1 MLLQGQSIFKS
12 FGKGDAL
19 THVLKG
25 VDMNLEAGEF
35 VAIMGKS
42 GCGKSTLLN
51 ILSTLDQTDK
61 GQVFFEGKDISQLSD
76 EEAAKLRLESF
87 GFVFQMPRMVKN
99 LTILDNIL
107 LPSLTYKK
115 DKEAAKQQAL
125 ALMEEI
131 GISDLADKR
140 ISQVSGGQLQR
151 AGICRALINNPNL
164 IFADEPT
171 GALDSK
177 SGQEV
182 MKLFSQYHQAGKT
195 ILMVTHDMALA
206 AKAQRVLLMK
216 DGLIQE
222 DLTMGT
228 SEKDNLF
235 LLQQSMSN
243 L

>member
-51 ILSTLDQTDK
+51 LLSTLDQTDK
-61 GQVFFEGKDISQLSD
+61 GQIFFEGKDISQLSD

-131 GISDLADKR
+131 GIADLADKR

-151 AGICRALINNPNL
+151 AGICRALINNPGL

-222 DLTMGT
+222 DLTMGH
-228 SEKDNLF
+228 SESDNLI
-235 LLQQSMSN
+235 LLQNHMSN

>member
-25 VDMNLEAGEF
+25 VDMDLEAGEF

-51 ILSTLDQTDK
+51 LLSTLDQTDK
-61 GQVFFEGKDISQLSD
+61 GQIFFEGKDISQLSD
-76 EEAAKLRLESF
+76 DEAAKLRLESF

-131 GISDLADKR
+131 GIADLADKR

-151 AGICRALINNPNL
+151 AGICRALINNPGL

-222 DLTMGT
+222 DLTMGY
-228 SEKDNLF
+228 SEPDNLI
-235 LLQQSMSN
+235 LLQNHMSN

>member
-12 FGKGDAL
+12 FGKGDAR

-51 ILSTLDQTDK
+51 LLSTLDQTDK
-61 GQVFFEGKDISQLSD
+61 GQIFFEGKDISQLSD
-76 EEAAKLRLESF
+76 DEAAKLRLESF

-216 DGLIQE
+216 DGLIKE
-222 DLTMGT
+222 NLVMGT

-235 LLQQSMSN
+235 LLQNHMSN

>member
-12 FGKGDAL
+12 FGKGDAR

-51 ILSTLDQTDK
+51 LLSTLDQTDK
-61 GQVFFEGKDISQLSD
+61 GQIFFEGKDISQLSD
-76 EEAAKLRLESF
+76 DEAAKLRLESF

-222 DLTMGT
+222 DLTMGH
-228 SEKDNLF
+228 SEPDNLI
-235 LLQQSMSN
+235 LLQNHMSN

>member
-1 MLLQGQSIFKS
+1 M
-12 FGKGDAL
+12 D
-19 THVLKG
+19 
-25 VDMNLEAGEF
+25 LEAGEF

-51 ILSTLDQTDK
+51 LLSILDQTDK
-61 GQVFFEGKDISQLSD
+61 GQIFFEGKDISHLSD

-131 GISDLADKR
+131 GIADLADKR

-151 AGICRALINNPNL
+151 AGICRALINNPSL

-222 DLTMGT
+222 DLIMGY
-228 SEKDNLF
+228 SEPDNLI
-235 LLQQSMSN
+235 LLQNHMSN

>member
-1 MLLQGQSIFKS
+1 
-12 FGKGDAL
+12 
-19 THVLKG
+19 
-25 VDMNLEAGEF
+25 
-35 VAIMGKS
+35 
-42 GCGKSTLLN
+42 
-51 ILSTLDQTDK
+51 
-61 GQVFFEGKDISQLSD
+61 
-76 EEAAKLRLESF
+76 
-87 GFVFQMPRMVKN
+87 MVKN

-125 ALMEEI
+125 ALMNEI

-182 MKLFSQYHQAGKT
+182 MKLFSKYHQAGKT

-206 AKAQRVLLMK
+206 AKAQRVLIMK
-216 DGLIQE
+216 DGLIKE
-222 DLTMGT
+222 NLVMGT

>member
-51 ILSTLDQTDK
+51 LLSTLDQTDK
-61 GQVFFEGKDISQLSD
+61 GQIFFEGKDISQLSD
-76 EEAAKLRLESF
+76 DEAAKLRLESF

-151 AGICRALINNPNL
+151 AGICRALIINPNL
-164 IFADEPT
+164 IYADEPT

-222 DLTMGT
+222 DLTMGH
-228 SEKDNLF
+228 SVPDNLL
-235 LLQQSMSN
+235 LLQSHMSN

>member
-1 MLLQGQSIFKS
+1 MILQGKSIFKS
-12 FGKGDAL
+12 FGRGEAI
-19 THVLKG
+19 TPVLKG
-25 VDMNLEAGEF
+25 VDMNLEVGEF
-35 VAIMGKS
+35 VTIIGKS

-61 GQVFFEGKDISQLSD
+61 GQVLFEGRDISQLSD
-76 EEAAKLRLESF
+76 DQTAKLRLESF

-115 DKEAAKQQAL
+115 NKEEAKKHAL

-131 GISDLADKR
+131 GISDLANKR

-151 AGICRALINNPNL
+151 AGICRALINNPSL

-177 SGQEV
+177 SSQEV
-182 MKLFSQYHQAGKT
+182 MKLFNHYHKAGKT
-195 ILMVTHDMALA
+195 ILMVTHDMTLA
-206 AKAQRVLLMK
+206 AKSQRVLLMK
-216 DGLIQE
+216 DGSIQAN
-222 DLTMGT
+222 LTMGT
-228 SEKDNLF
+228 SEEDNLI
-235 LLQQSMSN
+235 LLQSCMN
-243 L
+243 KI

>member
-12 FGKGDAL
+12 FGKGDAR

-51 ILSTLDQTDK
+51 LLSTLDQTDK
-61 GQVFFEGKDISQLSD
+61 GQIFFEGKDISQLSD
-76 EEAAKLRLESF
+76 DEAAKLRLESF

-125 ALMEEI
+125 TLMEEI

-151 AGICRALINNPNL
+151 AGICRALINNPGL

-182 MKLFSQYHQAGKT
+182 MKLFSKYHQAGKT

-206 AKAQRVLLMK
+206 AKAQRVLIMK
-216 DGLIQE
+216 DGLIKE
-222 DLTMGT
+222 NLVMGT
-228 SEKDNLF
+228 SEKANLF

>member
-51 ILSTLDQTDK
+51 LLSTLDQTDK
-61 GQVFFEGKDISQLSD
+61 GQIFFEGKDISQLSD
-76 EEAAKLRLESF
+76 DEAAKLRLESF

-125 ALMEEI
+125 ALMNEI

-182 MKLFSQYHQAGKT
+182 MKLFSKYHQAGKT

-216 DGLIQE
+216 DGLIKE
-222 DLTMGT
+222 NLIMGT

-235 LLQQSMSN
+235 LLQNHMSN

>member
-51 ILSTLDQTDK
+51 LLSTLDQTDK
-61 GQVFFEGKDISQLSD
+61 GQIFFEGKDISQLSD
-76 EEAAKLRLESF
+76 DEAAKLRLESF

-125 ALMEEI
+125 ALMNEI

-216 DGLIQE
+216 DGLIKE
-222 DLTMGT
+222 NLVMGT
-228 SEKDNLF
+228 SEKDNLI
-235 LLQQSMSN
+235 LLQNHMSN

>member
-25 VDMNLEAGEF
+25 VDMDLEAGEF

-51 ILSTLDQTDK
+51 LLSTLDQTDK
-61 GQVFFEGKDISQLSD
+61 GQIFFEGKDISQLSD
-76 EEAAKLRLESF
+76 DEAAKLRLESF

-216 DGLIQE
+216 DGLIKE
-222 DLTMGT
+222 NLVMGT

-235 LLQQSMSN
+235 LLQNHMSN

>member
-12 FGKGDAL
+12 FGKGDAR

-51 ILSTLDQTDK
+51 LLSTLDQTDK
-61 GQVFFEGKDISQLSD
+61 GQIFFEGKDISQLSD
-76 EEAAKLRLESF
+76 DEAAKLRLESF

-125 ALMEEI
+125 ALMNEI

-182 MKLFSQYHQAGKT
+182 MKLFSKYHQAGKT

-216 DGLIQE
+216 DGLIKE
-222 DLTMGT
+222 NLIMGT

>member
-25 VDMNLEAGEF
+25 VNMNLEAGEF

-51 ILSTLDQTDK
+51 LLSTLDQTDK
-61 GQVFFEGKDISQLSD
+61 GQIFFEGKDISQLSD
-76 EEAAKLRLESF
+76 DEAAKLRLESF

-151 AGICRALINNPNL
+151 AGICRALINNPGL

-182 MKLFSQYHQAGKT
+182 MKLFSKYHQAGKT

-206 AKAQRVLLMK
+206 AKAKRVLIMK
-216 DGLIQE
+216 DGLIKE
-222 DLTMGT
+222 NLVMGT

>member
-1 MLLQGQSIFKS
+1 
-12 FGKGDAL
+12 
-19 THVLKG
+19 
-25 VDMNLEAGEF
+25 
-35 VAIMGKS
+35 
-42 GCGKSTLLN
+42 
-51 ILSTLDQTDK
+51 
-61 GQVFFEGKDISQLSD
+61 
-76 EEAAKLRLESF
+76 
-87 GFVFQMPRMVKN
+87 MPRMVKN

-222 DLTMGT
+222 DLTMGH
-228 SEKDNLF
+228 SEPDNLL
-235 LLQQSMSN
+235 LLQSHMSN

>member
-1 MLLQGQSIFKS
+1 
-12 FGKGDAL
+12 
-19 THVLKG
+19 
-25 VDMNLEAGEF
+25 
-35 VAIMGKS
+35 
-42 GCGKSTLLN
+42 
-51 ILSTLDQTDK
+51 
-61 GQVFFEGKDISQLSD
+61 
-76 EEAAKLRLESF
+76 
-87 GFVFQMPRMVKN
+87 MPRMVKN

-125 ALMEEI
+125 ALMNEI

-182 MKLFSQYHQAGKT
+182 MKLFSKYHQAGKT

-206 AKAQRVLLMK
+206 AKAQRVLIMK
-216 DGLIQE
+216 DGLIKE
-222 DLTMGT
+222 NLVMGT

>member
-51 ILSTLDQTDK
+51 LLSTLDQTDK
-61 GQVFFEGKDISQLSD
+61 GQIFFEGKDISQLSD
-76 EEAAKLRLESF
+76 DEAAKLRLESF

-125 ALMEEI
+125 TLMEEI

-222 DLTMGT
+222 DLTMGH
-228 SEKDNLF
+228 SEPDNLL
-235 LLQQSMSN
+235 LLQSHMSN

>member
-1 MLLQGQSIFKS
+1 MLLQGQSICKS
-12 FGKGDAL
+12 FGKGDAR

-25 VDMNLEAGEF
+25 VNMNLEAGEF

-51 ILSTLDQTDK
+51 LLSTLDQTDK
-61 GQVFFEGKDISQLSD
+61 GQIFFEGKDISQLSD
-76 EEAAKLRLESF
+76 DEAAKLRLESF

-171 GALDSK
+171 GNLDSVT
-177 SGQEV
+177 SSLIENT
-182 MKLFSQYHQAGKT
+182 LFSYNKEKGVT
-195 ILMVTHDMALA
+195 LIIVTHDQDLA
-206 AKAQRVLLMK
+206 NKCDMQIHIK
-216 DGLIQE
+216 DGKV
-222 DLTMGT
+222 
-228 SEKDNLF
+228 EKIEGAKNA
-235 LLQQSMSN
+235 
-243 L
+243 

>member
-51 ILSTLDQTDK
+51 LLSTLDQTDK
-61 GQVFFEGKDISQLSD
+61 GQIFFEGKDISQLSD
-76 EEAAKLRLESF
+76 DEAAKLRLESF

-125 ALMEEI
+125 ALMNEI

-151 AGICRALINNPNL
+151 AGICRALINNPGL

-182 MKLFSQYHQAGKT
+182 MKLFSKYHQAGKT

-206 AKAQRVLLMK
+206 AKAQRVLIMK
-216 DGLIQE
+216 DGLIKE
-222 DLTMGT
+222 NLVMGT

>member
-51 ILSTLDQTDK
+51 LLSTLDQTDK
-61 GQVFFEGKDISQLSD
+61 GQIFFEGKDISQLSD
-76 EEAAKLRLESF
+76 DEAAKLRLESF

-131 GISDLADKR
+131 GIADLADKR

-151 AGICRALINNPNL
+151 AGICRALINNPGL

-222 DLTMGT
+222 DLTMGH
-228 SEKDNLF
+228 SEPDNLL
-235 LLQQSMSN
+235 LLQSHMSN

>member
-12 FGKGDAL
+12 FGKGDAR

-25 VDMNLEAGEF
+25 VDMNLESGEF

-125 ALMEEI
+125 ALMNEI

-182 MKLFSQYHQAGKT
+182 MKLFSKYHQAGKT

-206 AKAQRVLLMK
+206 AKAQRVLIMK
-216 DGLIQE
+216 DGLIKE
-222 DLTMGT
+222 NLVMGT

>member
-51 ILSTLDQTDK
+51 LLSTLDQTDK
-61 GQVFFEGKDISQLSD
+61 GQIFFEGKDISQLSD
-76 EEAAKLRLESF
+76 DEAAKLRLESF

-125 ALMEEI
+125 TLMEEI

-151 AGICRALINNPNL
+151 AGICRALINNPGL

-182 MKLFSQYHQAGKT
+182 MKLFSKYHQAGKT

-206 AKAQRVLLMK
+206 AKAKRVLIMK
-216 DGLIQE
+216 DGLIKE
-222 DLTMGT
+222 NLVMGT

>member
-1 MLLQGQSIFKS
+1 MLLQGQSICKS

-125 ALMEEI
+125 ALMNEI

-177 SGQEV
+177 SGHEV
-182 MKLFSQYHQAGKT
+182 MKLFSQYHQAGKS

-235 LLQQSMSN
+235 LLQNHMSN

>member
-76 EEAAKLRLESF
+76 EEAAKLRLKSF

-125 ALMEEI
+125 ALMNEI

-182 MKLFSQYHQAGKT
+182 MKLFSKYHQAGKT

-216 DGLIQE
+216 DGLIKE
-222 DLTMGT
+222 NLIMGT

-235 LLQQSMSN
+235 LLQNHMSN

>member
-51 ILSTLDQTDK
+51 LLSTLDQTDK
-61 GQVFFEGKDISQLSD
+61 GQIFFEGKDISQLSD
-76 EEAAKLRLESF
+76 DEAAKLRLESF

-115 DKEAAKQQAL
+115 DKEAAKQKAL
-125 ALMEEI
+125 TLMEEI

-151 AGICRALINNPNL
+151 AGICRALINNPGL

-182 MKLFSQYHQAGKT
+182 MKLFSKYHQAGKT

-206 AKAQRVLLMK
+206 AKAKRVLIMK
-216 DGLIQE
+216 DGLIKE
-222 DLTMGT
+222 NLVMGT

-235 LLQQSMSN
+235 LLQNHMSN

>member
-1 MLLQGQSIFKS
+1 MLLTGQNIVKS
-12 FGKGDAL
+12 FGKDDAL
-19 THVLKG
+19 TPVLKG
-25 VDMNLEAGEF
+25 VDIDLDSGEF

-42 GCGKSTLLN
+42 GSGKSTLLN
-51 ILSTLDQTDK
+51 ILSTLDTCDQ
-61 GQVFFEGKDISQLSD
+61 GQILYNGQDISQLSD
-76 EEAAKLRLESF
+76 QEAAKLRLEDF

-99 LTILDNIL
+99 LNILDNIL
-107 LPSLTYKK
+107 LPSLTYQS
-115 DKEAAKQQAL
+115 DRERAQKEAL
-125 ALMEEI
+125 ALMEEV
-131 GISDLADKR
+131 GIAALANKR

-151 AGICRALINNPNL
+151 AGICRALINNPRL

-182 MKLFSQYHQAGKT
+182 MELFSKYHQVGKT

-216 DGLIQE
+216 DGVIHENLK
-222 DLTMGT
+222 MGAR
-228 SEKDNLF
+228 EPDNLL
-235 LLQQSMSN
+235 LLQNHIKN

>member
-12 FGKGDAL
+12 FGKGDAR

-51 ILSTLDQTDK
+51 LLSTLDQTDK
-61 GQVFFEGKDISQLSD
+61 GQIFFEGKDISQLSD
-76 EEAAKLRLESF
+76 DEAAKLRLESF

-222 DLTMGT
+222 DLTMGH
-228 SEKDNLF
+228 SEPDNLL
-235 LLQQSMSN
+235 LLQSHMSN

>member
-12 FGKGDAL
+12 FGKGDAR

-51 ILSTLDQTDK
+51 LLSTLDQTDK
-61 GQVFFEGKDISQLSD
+61 GQIFFEGKDISQLSD
-76 EEAAKLRLESF
+76 DEAAKLRLESF

-125 ALMEEI
+125 ALMNEI

-235 LLQQSMSN
+235 LLQNHMSN

>member
-12 FGKGDAL
+12 FGKGDAR

-51 ILSTLDQTDK
+51 LLSTLDQTDK
-61 GQVFFEGKDISQLSD
+61 GQIFFEGKDISQLSD
-76 EEAAKLRLESF
+76 DEAAKLRLESF

-216 DGLIQE
+216 DGLIKE
-222 DLTMGT
+222 NLIMGT

>member
-25 VDMNLEAGEF
+25 VNMNLEAGEF

-51 ILSTLDQTDK
+51 LLSTLDQTDK
-61 GQVFFEGKDISQLSD
+61 GQIFFEGKDISQLSD
-76 EEAAKLRLESF
+76 DEAAKLRLESF

-125 ALMEEI
+125 ALMNEI

>member
-12 FGKGDAL
+12 FGKGDAR

-51 ILSTLDQTDK
+51 LLSILDQTDK
-61 GQVFFEGKDISQLSD
+61 GQIFFEGKDISHLSD

-125 ALMEEI
+125 ALMNEI

-182 MKLFSQYHQAGKT
+182 MKLFSKYHQAGKT

-216 DGLIQE
+216 DGLIKE
-222 DLTMGT
+222 NLIMGT

-235 LLQQSMSN
+235 LLQNHMSN

>member
-51 ILSTLDQTDK
+51 LLSTLDQTDK
-61 GQVFFEGKDISQLSD
+61 GQIFFEGKDISQLSD
-76 EEAAKLRLESF
+76 DEAAKLRLESF

-107 LPSLTYKK
+107 LPSLTYKR

-131 GISDLADKR
+131 GISDLADTR

-222 DLTMGT
+222 DLTMGH
-228 SEKDNLF
+228 SEPDNLL
-235 LLQQSMSN
+235 LLQSHMSN

>member
-51 ILSTLDQTDK
+51 LLSTLDQTDK
-61 GQVFFEGKDISQLSD
+61 GQIFFEGKDISQLSD
-76 EEAAKLRLESF
+76 DEAAKLRLESF

-131 GISDLADKR
+131 GIADLADKR

-151 AGICRALINNPNL
+151 AGICRALINNPGL

-222 DLTMGT
+222 DLTMGY
-228 SEKDNLF
+228 SEPDNLI
-235 LLQQSMSN
+235 LLQNHMSN

>member
-25 VDMNLEAGEF
+25 VNMNLEAGEF

-51 ILSTLDQTDK
+51 LLSTLDQTDK
-61 GQVFFEGKDISQLSD
+61 GQIFFEGKDISQLSD
-76 EEAAKLRLESF
+76 DEAAKLRLESF

-125 ALMEEI
+125 TLMEEI

-151 AGICRALINNPNL
+151 AGICRALINNPGL

-182 MKLFSQYHQAGKT
+182 MKLFSKYHQAGKT

-216 DGLIQE
+216 DGLIKE
-222 DLTMGT
+222 NLIMGT

>member
-51 ILSTLDQTDK
+51 LLSTLDQTDK
-61 GQVFFEGKDISQLSD
+61 GQIFFEGKDISQLSD
-76 EEAAKLRLESF
+76 DEAAKLRLESF

-125 ALMEEI
+125 TLLEEI

-182 MKLFSQYHQAGKT
+182 MRLFSQYHQAGKT

-216 DGLIQE
+216 DGLIKE
-222 DLTMGT
+222 NLVMGT

-235 LLQQSMSN
+235 LLQNHMSN

>member
-25 VDMNLEAGEF
+25 VNMNLEAGEF

-51 ILSTLDQTDK
+51 LLSTLDQTDK
-61 GQVFFEGKDISQLSD
+61 GQIFFEGKDISQLSD
-76 EEAAKLRLESF
+76 DEAAKLRLESF

-125 ALMEEI
+125 ALMNEI

-216 DGLIQE
+216 DGLIKE
-222 DLTMGT
+222 NLIMGT

-235 LLQQSMSN
+235 LLQNHMSN

>member
-12 FGKGDAL
+12 FGKGDAR

-51 ILSTLDQTDK
+51 LLSTLDQTDK
-61 GQVFFEGKDISQLSD
+61 GQIFFEGKDISQLSD
-76 EEAAKLRLESF
+76 DEAAKLRLESF

-182 MKLFSQYHQAGKT
+182 MKLFSKYHQAGKT

-216 DGLIQE
+216 DGLIKE
-222 DLTMGT
+222 NLIMGT

-235 LLQQSMSN
+235 LLQNHMSN

>member
-51 ILSTLDQTDK
+51 LLSTLDQTDK
-61 GQVFFEGKDISQLSD
+61 GQIFFEGKDISQLSD
-76 EEAAKLRLESF
+76 DEAAKLRLESF

-151 AGICRALINNPNL
+151 TGICRALINNPNL

-222 DLTMGT
+222 DLTMGH
-228 SEKDNLF
+228 SEPDNLL
-235 LLQQSMSN
+235 LLQSHMSN

>member
-12 FGKGDAL
+12 FGKGDAR

-51 ILSTLDQTDK
+51 LLSTLDQTDK
-61 GQVFFEGKDISQLSD
+61 GQIFFEGKDISQLSD
-76 EEAAKLRLESF
+76 DEAAKLRLESF

-125 ALMEEI
+125 TLMEEI

-222 DLTMGT
+222 DLTMGH
-228 SEKDNLF
+228 SEPDNLL
-235 LLQQSMSN
+235 LLQSHMSN